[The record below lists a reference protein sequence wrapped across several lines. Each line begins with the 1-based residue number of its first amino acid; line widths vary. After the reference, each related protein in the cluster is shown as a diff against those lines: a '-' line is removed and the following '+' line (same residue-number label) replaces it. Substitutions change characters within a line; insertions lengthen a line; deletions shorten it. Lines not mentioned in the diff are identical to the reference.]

1 MLVDVF
7 ARFWL
12 QIPSGCAKIR
22 YKFIKSVGDEEEE
35 YAAGGGIERGFIGWE
50 NLAPCRGR
58 SLRSCSF
65 WTRKRRYVLSHAA
78 SGGMGS

>member
-1 MLVDVF
+1 MPVDVF

-22 YKFIKSVGDEEEE
+22 YKFIKSVDDEEEE

-58 SLRSCSF
+58 SL
-65 WTRKRRYVLSHAA
+65 LSWIAETALCFEPCLHFCGA
-78 SGGMGS
+78 GS